1 MYTQEEP
8 DATYAPTRWCVIP
21 AITGRGQ
28 LLLGPDPYTGADA
41 AMVFAPPSVLLRGTG
56 EHPGLTRDGWRQAR
70 WSKDRYGHVLIDQA
84 CPIALSKLTLREVVE
99 DVTRFTP
106 EHLSWVAEIVERHL
120 VFQIGRMVPDY
131 TGRRHPCAEQA
142 TRALFALRAEAD
154 QAFCDVDRKA
164 VGHATWY
171 LQEKPFS
178 SLVKAY
184 LYPILERPTPGRH
197 LYRSGVVV
205 EAVAGDEHPNLRLIE

>member
-1 MYTQEEP
+1 MYIQEELDP
-8 DATYAPTRWCVIP
+8 TYAPTRWCVIP

-41 AMVFAPPSVLLRGTG
+41 AMVFAPPGVLLRGAG
-56 EHPGLTRDGWRQAR
+56 EHPGLTKDGWRQAR

-142 TRALFALRAEAD
+142 AQALFELRAEAD
-154 QAFCDVDRKA
+154 RAFCDVDREA
-164 VGHATWY
+164 VDHSTWY

-178 SLVKAY
+178 NLVEAY
-184 LYPILERPTPGRH
+184 IYPIRERPTPDRR
-197 LYRSGVVV
+197 LSRSALAAQAAT
-205 EAVAGDEHPNLRLIE
+205 EKEHLRLRLVE